1 MMLPAFAL
9 AALLGWTAPAP
20 IASATTYSTPPCA
33 EAPPDADVCRL
44 AVSRDEA
51 EARRALGEQSTVWF
65 ADGDRFVVFARRL
78 GDQVRLCCAS
88 STPMDRIGQT
98 DLWSVTL
105 RVRDLDRAVIDV
117 LVNQD
122 PANTPLPQYR
132 GPNAAPDPAMAE
144 TLAGRVTDEF
154 IDSPAAGEHR
164 KLSIYTP
171 PGFDLARRYP
181 VVYLP
186 DGQVLEGY
194 GRMLDPLILKG
205 QVRPVVL
212 VALWPY
218 QGATDVNWR
227 RLDWVVGVDPARF
240 ARVEAFFINE
250 VIPLAE
256 RKYGA
261 SPRRQDRMLWG
272 TSAGAAWV
280 LAMSAR
286 HPQTFGHV
294 AALSGGSGPAAEEGS
309 APGGPRLFLA
319 AGRFEPEYLR
329 VTRETAE
336 RARANGREVELRET
350 VGGHSFLTWR
360 PLMIEALAWAFGEPK
375 GSDGL

>member
-1 MMLPAFAL
+1 MLISFAV
-9 AALLGWTAPAP
+9 AAMFAWAAATP
-20 IASATTYSTPPCA
+20 IVSATTYTAPACT
-33 EAPPDADVCRL
+33 EAPPQADVCKL
-44 AVSRDEA
+44 AVVRDEA
-51 EARRALGEQSTVWF
+51 EARRVLGDRATVWF
-65 ADGDRFVVFARRL
+65 ADSDRFVVFARRP
-78 GDQVRLCCAS
+78 GEQVQLCCATR
-88 STPMDRIGQT
+88 TPMDRIGQT

-122 PANTPLPQYR
+122 PANTPLPEYR
-132 GPNAAPDPAMAE
+132 GPKAGPDPVMAD

-154 IDSPAAGEHR
+154 IDSPAAGERR

-171 PGFDLARRYP
+171 PRFDPAKRYP

-194 GRMLDPLILKG
+194 ARMLDPLILTG
-205 QVRPVVL
+205 EVRPVVL
-212 VALWPY
+212 VSLWPH
-218 QGATDVNWR
+218 QGAMDVNWR
-227 RLDWVVGVDPARF
+227 RMDWVVGTDPARF

-261 SPRRQDRMLWG
+261 SPRREDRMLWG

-280 LAMSAR
+280 LSMSAR
-286 HPQTFGHV
+286 HPRTFGHV
-294 AALSGGSGPAAEEGS
+294 AALSGGWGPAADEGS

-329 VTRETAE
+329 VMRETAA
-336 RARANGREVELRET
+336 RARANGREVELREP

-360 PLMIEALAWAFGEPK
+360 PLMIEALAWAFGKPK

>member
-1 MMLPAFAL
+1 MMLGSFAI
-9 AALLGWTAPAP
+9 AVLLGWAAPAP
-20 IASATTYSTPPCA
+20 IASATTYATPPCA

-51 EARRALGEQSTVWF
+51 EARRALGERATVWF
-65 ADGDRFVVFARRL
+65 ADGDRFVVFARRSE
-78 GDQVRLCCAS
+78 DQVRLCCATS
-88 STPMDRIGQT
+88 APMERIGTT

-105 RVRDLDRAVIDV
+105 KVRDLDRAVIDV

-122 PANTPLPQYR
+122 PANTPLPEYR
-132 GPNAAPDPAMAE
+132 GPKAAPDPVMAE
-144 TLAGRVTDEF
+144 TLAGRVIDEF
-154 IDSPAAGEHR
+154 IDSPAARERR
-164 KLSIYTP
+164 KVSIYTP
-171 PGFDLARRYP
+171 PGFDPARRYP
-181 VVYLP
+181 VVYMP

-212 VALWPY
+212 VALWPN
-218 QGATDVNWR
+218 QGATEVNWR
-227 RLDWVVGVDPARF
+227 RLEWVVGVDPARF

-261 SPRRQDRMLWG
+261 SPRREDRMLWG

-280 LAMSAR
+280 LSMSAR
-286 HPQTFGHV
+286 HPQAFGQV
-294 AALSGGSGPAAEEGS
+294 AALSGGSGPAAVEGS
-309 APGGPRLFLA
+309 GPGGPRLFLA

-329 VTRETAE
+329 VVRDTAA
-336 RARANGREVELRET
+336 RARANGREVELREA
-350 VGGHSFLTWR
+350 VAGHSFLTWR
-360 PLMIEALAWAFGEPK
+360 PLMIEALTWAFGAPK